1 MKVRDRAKSFHRFSL
16 RGFRRI
22 RFVLDTEGDMSDN
35 LRVSTIIQPS
45 DGKPNRYHNFDAIR
59 LWSATA
65 VIFSH
70 SFIIAEGSEKREL
83 IQAVTGEIAGMY
95 GVYVFFVLSGFLI
108 TRSKL
113 TSTSTISYLWKRF
126 LRVYPAYFGS
136 ITIVVLLAA
145 PFFSSEAIANYY
157 LRKSV
162 WDGILNGL
170 VFNTEDYYVYGVSFY
185 RSDSNLGNTL
195 NSVLWTIQTEVL
207 LYVCIAILHA
217 LRLLRM
223 EMMALIAILAI
234 LAHLSKSYL
243 FTNLWDY
250 AYLNWWGLTV
260 GAPGFFTGAFL
271 YFLIQNHRPRRN
283 IALGLAVASLI
294 LPCLNL
300 SSFLPWSAS
309 SSQLF
314 AFLSAYPILWL
325 GYKDAPKLGAWTRFG
340 DLPYGLYVFGWPV
353 QQVLRALLGE
363 GWSGWAFFAV
373 CFPVAVVAAWLSWT
387 LIESRALRY
396 RKLVR

>member
-260 GAPGFFTGAFL
+260 GARLFHRGFPLFPYSKPSSEAQHCARTCRGQPDPALPQPVVIPTLVRQLQPAVCVPFGL
-271 YFLIQNHRPRRN
+271 SNPLARLQRCAETRRMDPVRRP
-283 IALGLAVASLI
+283 A
-294 LPCLNL
+294 
-300 SSFLPWSAS
+300 
-309 SSQLF
+309 
-314 AFLSAYPILWL
+314 
-325 GYKDAPKLGAWTRFG
+325 
-340 DLPYGLYVFGWPV
+340 
-353 QQVLRALLGE
+353 LRALCLRLAGAAGAE
-363 GWSGWAFFAV
+363 GTA
-373 CFPVAVVAAWLSWT
+373 
-387 LIESRALRY
+387 R
-396 RKLVR
+396 